1 MKGAPMELWNLLVSF
16 FANIPLYY
24 QLNRNLFLVTLG
36 IVLVYAAINV
46 ASYYQVIVRIKNP
59 LLKAGWALVATIGVL
74 ALVTS
79 GIAFVSAQEIAELR
93 PEVLT
98 RPLFL
103 QLAVVAAIDAGIWLA
118 AIYRRGKEM
127 EDEEAQDAFK
137 ALLKAAF
144 VALYSLVGAFA
155 GNRISSWGPV
165 IFGQSI
171 GTWIFG
177 AYLLWAMNALFG
189 VVGFVVQGPLV
200 LLFSNPDAKVED
212 AVEGAVDGLFD
223 EFLDRPRGQRDWKKV
238 IIPAAIVLVLVVGLG
253 VARSVHQEEAVIPE
267 PAQSTEDSAPAA
279 ATEGAP
285 SPDVPGDHVMDWGDA
300 ALEAKMREVTGIAE
314 GDIWLHDVQDLT
326 VLDLSV
332 TPGEDGVIREGPR
345 ITNIDALA
353 ELTNLTELR
362 LLFQDVERI
371 DAVASMPHL
380 QYLDLQYNEVN
391 DLSPLAGHQELY
403 TFFAGNC
410 RIADLAPLAS
420 CPNLRLLSLNNN
432 SITDLEPLSNLTN
445 LTYLSLEG
453 NPVQVYDP
461 IEGLGIDELRV

>member
-1 MKGAPMELWNLLVSF
+1 MELWNLLVSF
-16 FANIPLYY
+16 FTNIPLYY

-36 IVLVYAAINV
+36 IVLVYAAINA

-59 LLKAGWALVATIGVL
+59 LLKVGWALVATIGVL

-103 QLAVVAAIDAGIWLA
+103 QLAVAGILDAGIWLA

-200 LLFSNPDAKVED
+200 LLFGNPDAKIED

-223 EFLDRPRGQRDWKKV
+223 EFLDKPRGQRNWKKV
-238 IIPAAIVLVLVVGLG
+238 IIPAAIVLVLVAGLG
-253 VARSVHQEEAVIPE
+253 FARNVFQEGATTPDSGQSAEA
-267 PAQSTEDSAPAA
+267 PAQPEEPPAENEA
-279 ATEGAP
+279 AP
-285 SPDVPGDHVMDWGDA
+285 SSDVPGDHVMDWGDA
-300 ALEAKMREVTGIAE
+300 ALEAKMREITGITE
-314 GDIWLHDVQDLT
+314 GDIWLHDVQGLT
-326 VLDLSV
+326 VLDLS
-332 TPGEDGVIREGPR
+332 EDPNVHGATETGPR
-345 ITNIDALA
+345 ISNIDALA
-353 ELTNLTELR
+353 ELTNLTDLM
-362 LLFQDVERI
+362 LVYQDVERI

-380 QYLDLQYNEVN
+380 QYLDLQFNKVS
-391 DLSPLAGHQELY
+391 DLSPLSGHQELSIL
-403 TFFAGNC
+403 FAGYC
-410 RIADLAPLAS
+410 KIVDLTPLAS

>member
-16 FANIPLYY
+16 FTNIPLYY

-36 IVLVYAAINV
+36 IVLVYSAINLT
-46 ASYYQVIVRIKNP
+46 SYYRTIARIKNP
-59 LLKAGWALVATIGVL
+59 VLKVGWALVATIGVL
-74 ALVTS
+74 ALVAS

-103 QLAVVAAIDAGIWLA
+103 QLAMAAAADAVIWGAIISRTEIDPDGDNLQEYSNTFVKVLFVV
-118 AIYRRGKEM
+118 
-127 EDEEAQDAFK
+127 
-137 ALLKAAF
+137 
-144 VALYSLVGAFA
+144 VYSLVGAFV
-155 GNRISSWGPV
+155 GNRIASWGPV
-165 IFGQSI
+165 LFGQTL

-177 AYLLWAMNALFG
+177 AYLLWATNALFG
-189 VVGFVVQGPLV
+189 VVGFIVQGPLV
-200 LLFSNPDAKVED
+200 LLFGNPDEKIED
-212 AVEGAVDGLFD
+212 AVGDAVDSLFD
-223 EFLDRPRGQRDWKKV
+223 EFLDKPRGKRDWKKV

-300 ALEAKMREVTGIAE
+300 ALEAKMREITGITE
-314 GDIWLHDVQDLT
+314 GDIWLHDVQGLT
-326 VLDLSV
+326 VLDLSKDPNV
-332 TPGEDGVIREGPR
+332 HGAIETGPR
-345 ITNIDALA
+345 ISNIDALA
-353 ELTNLTELR
+353 ELTNLTDLM
-362 LLFQDVERI
+362 LVYQDVERI

-380 QYLDLQYNEVN
+380 QYLDLQFNKVS
-391 DLSPLAGHQELY
+391 DLSPLSGHQELS
-403 TFFAGNC
+403 TLFAGYC
-410 RIADLAPLAS
+410 KIVDLAPLAS

-432 SITDLEPLSNLTN
+432 SITDLEPLSSLTN
-445 LTYLSLEG
+445 LTYLNLEG

>member
-1 MKGAPMELWNLLVSF
+1 MELWNLVVSF

-24 QLNRNLFLVTLG
+24 QNNRTLFLVTLG
-36 IVLVYAAINV
+36 IVLVYAVINA

-59 LLKAGWALVATIGVL
+59 LLKVGWALVATIGVL

-79 GIAFVSAQEIAELR
+79 GVAFVSAQEIAELR

-137 ALLKAAF
+137 ALLKATF
-144 VALYSLVGAFA
+144 VALYSLAGAFV

-189 VVGFVVQGPLV
+189 VLGFAVQGPLV
-200 LLFSNPDAKVED
+200 LLFGNPDAKVED
-212 AVEGAVDGLFD
+212 AVEGAVDNLFD
-223 EFLDRPRGQRDWKKV
+223 EFLDKPRGQRDWRKV

-253 VARSVHQEEAVIPE
+253 FARNVFQEEATTPDSEQPTEV
-267 PAQSTEDSAPAA
+267 PAQPEEAPAENEA
-279 ATEGAP
+279 AP
-285 SPDVPGDHVMDWGDA
+285 SSDVPGDHVMDWGDA

-332 TPGEDGVIREGPR
+332 TPDEDGVIREGPR
-345 ITNIDALA
+345 ITSIDALA
-353 ELTNLTELR
+353 ELTNLTKLR
-362 LLFQDVERI
+362 LFFQDVERI

-403 TFFAGNC
+403 TVTAGHC
-410 RIADLAPLAS
+410 KIVDLAPLAS
-420 CPNLRLLSLNNN
+420 CPNLRMLSLNNN
-432 SITDLEPLSNLTN
+432 SISDLDPLRNLTS
-445 LTYLSLEG
+445 LTYLDLEG
-453 NPVQVYDP
+453 NPVQTYEPV
-461 IEGLGIDELRV
+461 EGLGIEELKY